1 MITDTFHRKAPL
13 DLRHYIHDIP
23 DFPKPGILFR
33 DISPMLRD
41 PLGWAEVMDR
51 LGAVCDSLKPD
62 LIVGIEARGFIVG
75 MGLATHQKLG
85 FVPIRKPGKLPGK
98 VYGIDYAL
106 EYGTDRLEIHAD
118 ALKDQPKIL
127 VVDDLLATGGTASA
141 TTDLVKKAGGQL
153 VGCAFIVEL
162 SGLGGR
168 ERLPDDIHVESLIH
182 YS

>member
-1 MITDTFHRKAPL
+1 
-13 DLRHYIHDIP
+13 
-23 DFPKPGILFR
+23 
-33 DISPMLRD
+33 MLRD
-41 PLGWAEVMDR
+41 PAGWSEVMDR
-51 LGAVCDSLKPD
+51 LGTLCDSLKPN

-75 MGLATHQKLG
+75 MGLATHKKLG
-85 FVPIRKPGKLPGK
+85 FVPVRKPGKLPGQ

-118 ALKDQPKIL
+118 AMRGEPRIL
-127 VVDDLLATGGTASA
+127 IVDDLLATGGTASA

-162 SGLGGR
+162 TALGGR
-168 ERLPDDIHVESLIH
+168 GRLPDDIQVESLIH